1 MKASV
6 AIIGGT
12 GIGERLAQWPGR
24 AIHVPTERGMMRG
37 KLVEIDELP
46 ILVLQRHAAGHKTPP
61 HLVPFEG
68 MALGLQSLG
77 VHWCLSSAAVGSLR
91 QNLDVGSF
99 AACTDMVD
107 ASARR
112 TTLFQRGVRHID
124 MGRVFP
130 AADVLK
136 EAGATAEAVYIN
148 VNGPRYE
155 TPAEIRCFQAW
166 GGDVVGMTA
175 GSEAIAMRE
184 AGIGYGCLAIVTNM
198 AAGLT
203 ANELAHH
210 EVVDIMKTRGAQAVE
225 VLLAAA
231 RILARG

>member
-12 GIGERLAQWPGR
+12 GIGERLGQWPGKV
-24 AIHVPTERGMMRG
+24 IHVPTERGMMRG
-37 KLVEIDELP
+37 KVSEIDGLS

-68 MALGLQSLG
+68 MALGLKSLG
-77 VHWCLSSAAVGSLR
+77 VHWCLASAAVGSLR
-91 QNLDVGSF
+91 KSLEVGSF
-99 AACTDMVD
+99 AACTDMID

-124 MGRVFP
+124 MGQVFP
-130 AADVLK
+130 AADALI
-136 EAGATAEAVYIN
+136 EAGATAEATYIN

-155 TPAEIRCFQAW
+155 TPAEIRCFQEW

-203 ANELAHH
+203 KSELAHD
-210 EVVDIMKTRGAQAVE
+210 EVVDIMKTRGDHAVE

-231 RILARG
+231 KALAQR